1 MNETYYYNIGCRRT
15 AKGAESPTGLS
26 RYSGRGAGSKQL
38 VDQKIKSSSVEK
50 KAVLESSSSSYSSCW
65 VPHPRTGI
73 YFPVGHEWVMK
84 DVPDGAATF
93 SETCYFRN

>member
-1 MNETYYYNIGCRRT
+1 VNETYYYNTGCRRT
-15 AKGAESPTGLS
+15 AKGAESTTGLS
-26 RYSGRGAGSKQL
+26 RYLGREAGSKQL
-38 VDQKIKSSSVEK
+38 LVDQK
-50 KAVLESSSSSYSSCW
+50 AVVDSTSSSSYSNCW

-73 YFPVGHEWVMK
+73 YFPVGHEWVME

>member
-1 MNETYYYNIGCRRT
+1 MGRSNMFIHLRRT
-15 AKGAESPTGLS
+15 AKGAENTTGIC
-26 RYSGRGAGSKQL
+26 RYLGREVGSKQL
-38 VDQKIKSSSVEK
+38 LVDQKTKSGSLGK
-50 KAVLESSSSSYSSCW
+50 KAVVDSTSSYSSCW

-73 YFPVGHEWVMK
+73 YFPVGHEWVME

>member
-1 MNETYYYNIGCRRT
+1 
-15 AKGAESPTGLS
+15 
-26 RYSGRGAGSKQL
+26 
-38 VDQKIKSSSVEK
+38 VDST
-50 KAVLESSSSSYSSCW
+50 SSSYSSCW

-73 YFPVGHEWVMK
+73 YFPVGHEWVME